1 MTVIQNIFFSGRT
14 MQEKWLY
21 QQKLSLYQYCSYK
34 KIEEICPLKQIPVS
48 IQCLMILL
56 TFKNLQKLLVEG
68 LQNVNV

>member
-48 IQCLMILL
+48 KQYLMTNTSEGVSKDILDL
-56 TFKNLQKLLVEG
+56 IHRR
-68 LQNVNV
+68 